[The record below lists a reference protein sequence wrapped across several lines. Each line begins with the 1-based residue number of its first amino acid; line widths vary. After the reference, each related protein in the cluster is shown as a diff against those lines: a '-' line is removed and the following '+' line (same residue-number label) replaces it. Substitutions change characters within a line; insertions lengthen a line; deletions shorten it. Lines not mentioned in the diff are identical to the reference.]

1 MIFYLSGTGNS
12 KWAAQKIAQLTQETL
27 YAISEFTTGDCNFV
41 LKADERIGF
50 VFPVHG
56 WRPPKIMRTFMQKL
70 QLHAENLEQH
80 FCYLLCTAGNDIGMT
95 MVYAQKDLEKAGLH
109 VHAMFSLLMPNT
121 YVGLPFM
128 DVDHEGVSQQKKQE
142 ATQDLQHYAQAIFD
156 CKHGEVHLHLSK
168 WPRINSYV
176 LGGFFTK
183 FLITDKPFHVNT
195 QRCVKCGICSAV
207 CPVDNI
213 DGGFRKQPIWN
224 HNQKCLTCFTC
235 YHHCPKHAIGYGW
248 ATHRKGQYFFK

>member
-27 YAISEFTTGDCNFV
+27 YAISEFTTGDCNFA

-128 DVDHEGVSQQKKQE
+128 DVDHEGMSQQKKQE

-156 CKHGEVHLHLSK
+156 CKHGE
-168 WPRINSYV
+168 
-176 LGGFFTK
+176 GTFAF
-183 FLITDKPFHVNT
+183 
-195 QRCVKCGICSAV
+195 
-207 CPVDNI
+207 
-213 DGGFRKQPIWN
+213 KQVAPYK
-224 HNQKCLTCFTC
+224 QLRLRRLFYEVP
-235 YHHCPKHAIGYGW
+235 YH
-248 ATHRKGQYFFK
+248 GQTISCQYTTLCEMWYL